1 VEFVSLPDGLDWIMR
16 PWARGKAVLY
26 ESLKDGTLDLMDI
39 ALMND
44 AIDVADENERR
55 AIAARRTG

>member
-1 VEFVSLPDGLDWIMR
+1 MR
-16 PWARGKAVLY
+16 PWARGKAVHF
-26 ESLKDGTLDLMDI
+26 ESFKDGTIDLLDI

-55 AIAARRTG
+55 SIAAKTGR

>member
-1 VEFVSLPDGLDWIMR
+1 VSLPDGLDFIMR
-16 PWARGKAVLY
+16 PWARGKAVHF
-26 ESLKDGTLDLMDI
+26 ESFKDGTLDLLDI

-55 AIAARRTG
+55 ALASRTGR